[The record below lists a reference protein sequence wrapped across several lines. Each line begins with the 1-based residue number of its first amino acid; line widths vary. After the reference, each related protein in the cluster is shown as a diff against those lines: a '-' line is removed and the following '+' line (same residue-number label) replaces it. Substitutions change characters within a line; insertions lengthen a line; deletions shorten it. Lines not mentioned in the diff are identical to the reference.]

1 MITAAIAF
9 TTLTLMAL
17 SGHIAASAPRGSWQ
31 SGRIVTNLDIRASTS
46 PLTATRMQLA
56 ES

>member
-17 SGHIAASAPRGSWQ
+17 SDISRPALRAGSWQ